1 MTHPSESIIR
11 EVMASKT
18 YRTALATLTAEHDR
32 TVEDIVALT
41 QIAAPS
47 FQEETRARA
56 FLAMAEAHGLKNL
69 EIDAEGNVTGLR
81 PGAGNGPL
89 VCIAAHLDT
98 VFPAGTDL
106 AVRREGT
113 KLYAPGVGDDTR
125 SLAVLLAWL
134 RAMDAAGV
142 STRADLLFVAD
153 VGEEGPGDLRG
164 MRHLFQ
170 KGPYRDRIS
179 AFITVDSP
187 NMEHIAT
194 GGVGSKRYRVTF
206 NGPGGHSYGAFGLVN
221 PMFAMADAIS
231 RLGRI
236 TVPDSPK
243 TTYSASV
250 TGGGT
255 SINSIPNS
263 VWTDF
268 DLRSES
274 PDELGRLEAT
284 FLNLIDKSVAAENA
298 ARSTRNGPIA
308 AEIRKTGDRPAG
320 RTDETGD
327 LARIAHAAIS
337 AHGFQPGFETS
348 STDANIPMSL
358 GIPAIKIGSGGT
370 GGRAHSLEE
379 WIDVAPEPSIRG
391 MAAGLA
397 TGTGGGR
404 RGLNHRGG
412 ATMCRTG
419 ARWWDTSAGCCA
431 SCSASCSSLAG
442 CSDSCRSSGSGC
454 CRSV

>member
-1 MTHPSESIIR
+1 MTTQAESIIR
-11 EVMASKT
+11 EVMT
-18 YRTALATLTAEHDR
+18 GEVYRAAVATLAAEHDR
-32 TVEDIVALT
+32 TVEDIIALT

-56 FLAMAEAHGLKNL
+56 FLSMATAHGLKDL
-69 EIDAEGNVTGLR
+69 EIDGEGNVTGLR
-81 PGAGNGPL
+81 PGVGNGPL

-106 AVRREGT
+106 TVRRDGT
-113 KLYAPGVGDDTR
+113 RLYAPGVGDDTR

-134 RAMDAAGV
+134 RALEAAGV
-142 STRADLLFVAD
+142 RTRADLLFVAD

-164 MRHLFQ
+164 MRYLFQ

-187 NMEHIAT
+187 NMDHIAT

-206 NGPGGHSYGAFGLVN
+206 RGPGGHSYGAFGLVN
-221 PMFAMADAIS
+221 PMFAMADAIA

-236 TVPDSPK
+236 ALPASPK

-255 SINSIPNS
+255 SINSIPDS

-274 PDELGRLEAT
+274 PAELARLEAM
-284 FLNLIDKSVAAENA
+284 FLDLVARSVAAENA
-298 ARSTRNGPIA
+298 ARSTRNGPVTTDIA
-308 AEIRKTGDRPAG
+308 KIGDRPAG
-320 RTDETGD
+320 RTDEASELVR
-327 LARIAHAAIS
+327 LAQAAIR
-337 AHGFQPGFETS
+337 AHGFHPSFETS

-397 TGTGGGR
+397 TV
-404 RGLNHRGG
+404 L
-412 ATMCRTG
+412 AV
-419 ARWWDTSAGCCA
+419 AGIA
-431 SCSASCSSLAG
+431 
-442 CSDSCRSSGSGC
+442 
-454 CRSV
+454 

>member
-1 MTHPSESIIR
+1 MPSDALSITR
-11 EVMASKT
+11 EVMASDA
-18 YRTALATLTAEHDR
+18 YRRAVATLAAEHDR

-41 QIAAPS
+41 QVPAPS
-47 FQEETRARA
+47 FQEDARARA
-56 FLAMAEAHGLKNL
+56 FLAMAAAHGLKDL
-69 EIDAEGNVTGLR
+69 EVDAEGNVAGLR
-81 PGAGNGPL
+81 PGIGNGPL

-106 AVRREGT
+106 TVRREGT
-113 KLYAPGVGDDTR
+113 RLFAPGVGDDTR

-142 STRADLLFVAD
+142 RTRADLLFVAD

-164 MRHLFQ
+164 MRYLFQ
-170 KGPYRDRIS
+170 RGKYRDRIS

-187 NMEHIAT
+187 DMDRIAT

-206 NGPGGHSYGAFGLVN
+206 TGPGGHSYGAFGLVN
-221 PMFAMADAIS
+221 PMFAMADAIG

-236 TVPDSPK
+236 EVPASPK

-255 SINSIPNS
+255 SINSIPNG
-263 VWTDF
+263 VWTEF
-268 DLRSES
+268 DLRSEAS
-274 PDELGRLEAT
+274 QELARLEAT
-284 FLNLIDKSVAAENA
+284 FLDLVEGSVAAENA
-298 ARSTRNGPIA
+298 ARSTRNGPVA
-308 AEIRKTGDRPAG
+308 AEVRKIGDRPAG
-320 RTDETGD
+320 RTDETCD
-327 LARIAHAAIS
+327 LVRVAHAAIS
-337 AHGFQPGFETS
+337 AHGFQPGFEFS

-379 WIDVAPEPSIRG
+379 WIDVAPEPSVRG

-397 TGTGGGR
+397 TV
-404 RGLNHRGG
+404 L
-412 ATMCRTG
+412 AV
-419 ARWWDTSAGCCA
+419 AGIA
-431 SCSASCSSLAG
+431 
-442 CSDSCRSSGSGC
+442 
-454 CRSV
+454 

>member
-1 MTHPSESIIR
+1 MTSRAESIIR
-11 EVMASKT
+11 DVMASDR
-18 YRTALATLTAEHDR
+18 YRTAVATLTAEHDR
-32 TVEDIVALT
+32 TIDDIVTLT

-56 FLAMAEAHGLKNL
+56 FLAMAQQHGLKNL
-69 EIDAEGNVTGLR
+69 EIDAEGNVTGIRL
-81 PGAGNGPL
+81 GAGNGPL
-89 VCIAAHLDT
+89 ICVAAHLDT

-113 KLYAPGVGDDTR
+113 RLFAPGVGDDTR

-134 RAMDAAGV
+134 RAMDAADV
-142 STRADLLFVAD
+142 RTSADILFVAD

-170 KGPYRDRIS
+170 HGPYKDRIS

-187 NMEHIAT
+187 DMQHIAV
-194 GGVGSKRYRVTF
+194 GGVGSKRYRATF
-206 NGPGGHSYGAFGLVN
+206 KGPGGHSYGAFGLVN
-221 PMFAMADAIS
+221 PMFAMADAIT

-236 TVPDSPK
+236 DVPSQPK

-263 VWTDF
+263 VWTEF
-268 DLRSES
+268 DLRSEA
-274 PDELGRLEAT
+274 PEQLGRLETA
-284 FLNLIDKSVAAENA
+284 FLDLVQQSVAAENRT
-298 ARSTRNGPIA
+298 RSTRSGAITVDLQK
-308 AEIRKTGDRPAG
+308 IGDRPAG
-320 RTDETGD
+320 HTDTGSELVQ
-327 LARIAHAAIS
+327 LAQTSIT
-337 AHGFQPGFETS
+337 AHGFRPSFEYS

-370 GGRAHSLEE
+370 GGRGHSLEE

-397 TGTGGGR
+397 T
-404 RGLNHRGG
+404 LL
-412 ATMCRTG
+412 AV
-419 ARWWDTSAGCCA
+419 AGM
-431 SCSASCSSLAG
+431 L
-442 CSDSCRSSGSGC
+442 
-454 CRSV
+454 